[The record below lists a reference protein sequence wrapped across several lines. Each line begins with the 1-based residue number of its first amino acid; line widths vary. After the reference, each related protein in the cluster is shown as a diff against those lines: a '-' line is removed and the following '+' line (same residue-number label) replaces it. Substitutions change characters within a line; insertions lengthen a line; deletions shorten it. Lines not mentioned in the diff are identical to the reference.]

1 MGVFAGPKISNENNI
16 IFSIDGKNAKSFPE
30 NGKIRSLITQEEKN
44 TTAIQRDGYIYS
56 NNGSIDKF
64 TNFSI
69 SDTSAIT
76 VNISVDNTELKS
88 GTAFSIY
95 SDDVG
100 GSYAYSGITSYSS
113 GIVTTSSLGIDT
125 HSVNYSPTGI
135 TSYSSGIVTT
145 SSLGIDT
152 HSVNYSPTGITSYSS
167 GIVTTSSLGIDTH
180 SVNYSSTG
188 ITSYSSG
195 IVTTQSTGIFISD
208 FNSSVELSC
217 SLFPTNIFITNKNLN
232 NQTYLSQPL
241 ENQGKDI
248 YSIVFRT
255 LNTNSSPITIYRN
268 GSLLSSSEIKTGTTQ
283 FGNVGIS
290 LFGLGNSY
298 YSQYGIRLINI
309 YNKELNDQEVQL
321 INNLKTN

>member
-100 GSYAYSGITSYSS
+100 GSYAYS
-113 GIVTTSSLGIDT
+113 
-125 HSVNYSPTGI
+125 GI

>member
-1 MGVFAGPKISNENNI
+1 MACHAGPNIEKTGI
-16 IFSIDGKNAKSFPE
+16 IFSIDGKNVKSFPE

-44 TTAIQRDGYIYS
+44 TTATQRDGYIYS

-69 SDTSAIT
+69 SDASAIT
-76 VNISVDNTELKS
+76 VNVSVDNTELKS

-113 GIVTTSSLGIDT
+113 GIVTTSSLGIST
-125 HSVNYSPTGI
+125 Y
-135 TSYSSGIVTT
+135 
-145 SSLGIDT
+145 
-152 HSVNYSPTGITSYSS
+152 
-167 GIVTTSSLGIDTH
+167 

-195 IVTTQSTGIFISD
+195 IVTTVSLGSTTNQFPLTTSDKTLYSSGIVTTKSTGNFISI
-208 FNSSVELSC
+208 FNPSVELSC
-217 SLFPTNIFITNKNLN
+217 SLFPTNILITNKNLN
-232 NQTYLSQPL
+232 DNTYLSQPL

-268 GSLLSSSEIKTGTTQ
+268 GSLLSSSETKNGTTQ

-290 LFGLGNSY
+290 LFSLGNGY
-298 YSQYGIRLINI
+298 YSQYGIRFINI

>member
-1 MGVFAGPKISNENNI
+1 MGVYAGPNI
-16 IFSIDGKNAKSFPE
+16 EKTGKIFSIDGKNPKSFPG
-30 NGKIRSLITQEEKN
+30 NRKIKSLVSQEEKD
-44 TTAIQRDGYIYS
+44 TTAIQQDGYIYS

-100 GSYAYSGITSYSS
+100 GSYAYSEITSYSS
-113 GIVTTSSLGIDT
+113 GIVTTSSLGIST
-125 HSVNYSPTGI
+125 Y
-135 TSYSSGIVTT
+135 
-145 SSLGIDT
+145 
-152 HSVNYSPTGITSYSS
+152 
-167 GIVTTSSLGIDTH
+167 

-195 IVTTQSTGIFISD
+195 IVTTSSLGISTYSVNYSSTGITSYSSGIVTTVSLGSTINQFPLTTSTKTFYSSGIVTTQSTGKFISN
-208 FNSSVELSC
+208 FNPSVELSC
-217 SLFPTNIFITNKNLN
+217 SLFPTNILITNKNLN
-232 NQTYLSQPL
+232 DNTYLSQPL

-268 GSLLSSSEIKTGTTQ
+268 GSLLSSSETKTGTTQ

-298 YSQYGIRLINI
+298 YSQYGIRFINI

>member
-1 MGVFAGPKISNENNI
+1 VACHAGPNIEKTGI
-16 IFSIDGKNAKSFPE
+16 IFSIDGKNVKSFPE

-44 TTAIQRDGYIYS
+44 TTATQRDGYIYS

-69 SDTSAIT
+69 SDASAIT
-76 VNISVDNTELKS
+76 VNVSVDNTELKS

-113 GIVTTSSLGIDT
+113 GIVTTSSLGIST
-125 HSVNYSPTGI
+125 Y
-135 TSYSSGIVTT
+135 
-145 SSLGIDT
+145 
-152 HSVNYSPTGITSYSS
+152 
-167 GIVTTSSLGIDTH
+167 

-195 IVTTQSTGIFISD
+195 IVTTVSLGSTTNQFPLTTSDKTLYSSGIVTTKSTGNFISI
-208 FNSSVELSC
+208 FNPSVELSC
-217 SLFPTNIFITNKNLN
+217 SLFPTNILITNKNLN
-232 NQTYLSQPL
+232 DNTYLSQPL

-268 GSLLSSSEIKTGTTQ
+268 GSLLSSSETKNGTTQ

-290 LFGLGNSY
+290 LFSLGNGY
-298 YSQYGIRLINI
+298 YSQYGIRFINI